1 MAKRYRPYGKLIE
14 TVRKNSKGHN
24 AGLMDRTLEI
34 YETKKGFKGIE
45 YISYYRGWR
54 NENHILSICHFTEK
68 TEGERPSIQRVKE
81 YFNYPTV

>member
-14 TVRKNSKGHN
+14 TCKKNSKGSKV
-24 AGLMDRTLEI
+24 GLMDRTLEI
-34 YETKKGFKGIE
+34 YETNKGLKGIE
-45 YISYYRGWR
+45 YISNERGWK

-81 YFNYPTV
+81 YFNYPA